1 MHKTSLVVDSKSQDI
16 SIQTELIKGTTDGL
30 RSSLHIFVEFTVRR
44 PYKATSIDL
53 VTIDASLRLYNP
65 GQLLSRIIVAASIH
79 GVNEEWKQG
88 AWLEFV
94 LDEAALN
101 AIEKHRTD
109 DIRFNLELILSFW
122 IVSPNYPNGGFQNGA
137 TGAIQITIPRSV
149 WVEKILSQLGYR
161 SFRLVEIP
169 LHHESLLEAYDDII
183 SEFNKA
189 EKYFKHPDYNKCV
202 AHCRHALDKLTRN
215 LKKIKEIS
223 DTETGFKWLKA
234 IDESTLEW
242 IDKMDKACS
251 GITSKAN
258 HGGQKRDFT
267 RAEAES
273 IYLVTVGL
281 LNYIGNIAK

>member
-1 MHKTSLVVDSKSQDI
+1 MHRASPVVDSKSQDI

-30 RSSLHIFVEFTVRR
+30 RSVLHVFVEFTVRR

-53 VTIDASLRLYNP
+53 VTIDACLRLYNP
-65 GQLLSRIIVAASIH
+65 GQLLSRIVVPASIH
-79 GVNEEWKQG
+79 AVNEEWTQG
-88 AWLEFV
+88 TWLEFV
-94 LDEAALN
+94 LDEAALT
-101 AIEKHRTD
+101 AIEKNRTD

-122 IVSPNYPNGGFQNGA
+122 IVSPNYPSGGFQNSA

-161 SFRLVEIP
+161 SFKLVEVP
-169 LHHESLLEAYDDII
+169 LHHEALLEAYDDII

-215 LKKIKEIS
+215 LKKLKTIS

-242 IDKMDKACS
+242 IDELNKASS
-251 GITSKAN
+251 GITSKS
-258 HGGQKRDFT
+258 HHSGQKRDFT

-273 IYLVTVGL
+273 IYLITLGL
-281 LNYIGNIAK
+281 LNYVGHIAK